1 MFARKTTARLAPALS
16 SNPASKLLDMVLPHT
31 CGLCREVM
39 NSGQSLCADCWGGL
53 QFIARPHC
61 DCCGL
66 PFAFDL
72 GPGALCAKCVEK
84 RPSFTAARAALKY
97 DDHSKQ
103 MILAFKHGDKIHLR
117 GLLAKFLYQSGKDV
131 LQGANLIAP
140 VPLHWW
146 RMVKRKYNQAA
157 LLSSEIA
164 NYSGLDHEAHLLL
177 RKKRTVP
184 HENMSRD
191 EREKNVSKAF
201 TVNPKYVDSV
211 KGKIIVLV
219 DDVMT
224 SGATVNECAKTLLKQ
239 GVAEVRVL
247 TLARV
252 VFDS

>member
-1 MFARKTTARLAPALS
+1 
-16 SNPASKLLDMVLPHT
+16 MVLPHT

-191 EREKNVSKAF
+191 EREKNVRAAF
-201 TVNPKYVDSV
+201 TVNPKHTDSV